1 MMILMRARQEYIR
14 TLGHARQ
21 LTAIFK
27 DLEIGVFKGQ
37 LRSLCFY
44 SILNEGKSRKKGW
57 KY

>member
-1 MMILMRARQEYIR
+1 MSARQEYIR